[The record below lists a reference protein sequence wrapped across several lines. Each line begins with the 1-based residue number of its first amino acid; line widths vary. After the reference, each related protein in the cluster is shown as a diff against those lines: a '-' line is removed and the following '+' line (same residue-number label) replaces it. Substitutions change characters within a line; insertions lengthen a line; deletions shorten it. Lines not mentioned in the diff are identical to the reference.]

1 MFSQLSII
9 IVITYRTELQSRR
22 IEAGW
27 GWSKWRSPENHIQH
41 NDGDDCDGYEDCD
54 GDDDDRDGYDD
65 RDDDYDDDLDEKMM
79 MIVIKN

>member
-27 GWSKWRSPENHIQH
+27 GWSKWRSPENYPCNHS
-41 NDGDDCDGYEDCD
+41 NAAAAADDDDGDGDNGDNGDNGD
-54 GDDDDRDGYDD
+54 AGDDDFATGT
-65 RDDDYDDDLDEKMM
+65 LK
-79 MIVIKN
+79 